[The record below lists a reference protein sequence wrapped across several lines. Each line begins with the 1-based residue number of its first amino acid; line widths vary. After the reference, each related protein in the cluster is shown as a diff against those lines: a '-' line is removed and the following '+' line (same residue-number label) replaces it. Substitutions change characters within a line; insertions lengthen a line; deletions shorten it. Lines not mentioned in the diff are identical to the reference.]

1 MNLLKQTGRHLQWF
15 SSVWR
20 RLLSQTPVAAP
31 ATSLLLLTSQLA
43 QMVAFLLPLKVI
55 LLLGGNGIPRYF
67 RGFVTPETRDL
78 WIVLLC
84 IGAIA
89 LYGLSQLMD
98 WLAEK
103 QSRRGSRIVL
113 DNARKIAL
121 FSDQGEGVSEHYRR
135 VCGVVADGATVIVGM
150 GAGLFLFPTLF
161 GFLLVIMMLM
171 YVATAAVIGLP
182 NEATADKIERWIAS
196 NSGGFL
202 RTLGSIGF
210 LSGFLCLVAEFYR
223 LDNLNLLIGII
234 SLILSRRLFQ
244 SATGFVSGQLRL
256 AEKRERVDALFF
268 REKQLLATESRDGQ
282 RFWQLFTPEVRV
294 LRSAGWL
301 SHALN
306 QQALNLQSYWRD
318 SGQGGVILFDLFFD
332 KEEKSHRVL
341 EKIYFPKQQAQA
353 GHEAYLLSRMDTQ
366 ALNAPRLID
375 NHVFE
380 TFACVHLAHPGGAPI
395 ARKHWRNVH
404 SELILKS
411 WCYVPSEEIV
421 DVYLRSQP
429 PLWSRAGSRMFE
441 RLHLAIDGDKQR
453 RLLAVFLEHLEEMQE
468 RLRRLP
474 LFIHNPEMNDRNVLL
489 DDTGQPC
496 IIAWGKWELEPIG
509 VGATADQLRAA
520 RKGELLAQL
529 KTYRRV
535 DESCQDRDLLLA
547 CGMHELERI
556 IGRQQYQRAL
566 QHMAQIMK
574 EAFPDKSESAGNV
587 IEKGHPA

>member
-1 MNLLKQTGRHLQWF
+1 MNLLKQTGRHLRWF
-15 SSVWR
+15 FTVWC

-31 ATSLLLLTSQLA
+31 ITSLLLLTSQLA
-43 QMVAFLLPLKVI
+43 QTVAFMLPLKVI

-78 WIVLLC
+78 WIVMLC

-98 WLAEK
+98 WVAEG

-161 GFLLVIMMLM
+161 GFLVLTMLLM
-171 YVATAAVIGLP
+171 YVVTMAVISLP
-182 NEATADKIERWIAS
+182 GEATGDRVERWIAS

-234 SLILSRRLFQ
+234 SLLLIRRILQ

-268 REKQLLATESRDGQ
+268 REKQLLTTESRDGQ
-282 RFWQLFTPEVRV
+282 RFWQLFTPEIRAH
-294 LRSAGWL
+294 RSAGWL
-301 SHALN
+301 SDALG
-306 QQALNLQSYWRD
+306 QEISGITSCWRD
-318 SGQGGVILFDLFFD
+318 SGQGGVILFDLFFER
-332 KEEKSHRVL
+332 KGQSQRVL
-341 EKIYFPKQQAQA
+341 EKIYSPKQQAQA
-353 GHEAYLLSRMDTQ
+353 GHEAYLLSRMDVQ

-380 TFACVHLAHPGGAPI
+380 AFACVHLAHPGGSPI
-395 ARKHWRNVH
+395 ARKQWRNVH

-411 WCYVPSEEIV
+411 WCYMPSEEIV

-429 PLWSRAGSRMFE
+429 PLWSRAGSQLFE
-441 RLHLAIDGDKQR
+441 RLQLAINNDKQR
-453 RLLAVFLEHLEEMQE
+453 HMLASFLEHLENMQE

-489 DDTGQPC
+489 DEADQPC
-496 IIAWGKWELEPIG
+496 VIAWGKWELEPIG

-520 RKGELLAQL
+520 RRGELLAQL
-529 KTYRRV
+529 RASRRV

-566 QHMAQIMK
+566 QHMAQMMK
-574 EAFPDKSESAGNV
+574 EVFPDKIDVTDQSAEQGR
-587 IEKGHPA
+587 PA

>member
-1 MNLLKQTGRHLQWF
+1 MNLLKQTGRHLKWF
-15 SSVWR
+15 FSVWC

-31 ATSLLLLTSQLA
+31 ATSLMLLISQLA

-78 WIVLLC
+78 WIVVLC
-84 IGAIA
+84 VGAIA

-121 FSDQGEGVSEHYRR
+121 FSDQGDGVSEHYRR
-135 VCGVVADGATVIVGM
+135 VCGIVADGATAIVGM

-161 GFLLVIMMLM
+161 GFLLLVMISM
-171 YVATAAVIGLP
+171 YAATAAVISLP
-182 NEATADKIERWIAS
+182 NEAVADRIERWIAS

-223 LDNLNLLIGII
+223 LDNLNLLIGIV

-268 REKQLLATESRDGQ
+268 REKQLLTTESRDGQ
-282 RFWQLFTPEVRV
+282 RFWQLFTPEVRTQ
-294 LRSAGWL
+294 RSTQWL
-301 SHALN
+301 SHAMD
-306 QQALNLQSYWRD
+306 QKVLNLQSSWRD
-318 SGQGGVILFDLFFD
+318 SGQGGVILFDLVF
-332 KEEKSHRVL
+332 EREQQSHRVL
-341 EKIYFPKQQAQA
+341 EKIYSPKQQAQA
-353 GHEAYLLSRMDTQ
+353 GHEAYLLSRMDIQ

-380 TFACVHLAHPGGAPI
+380 AFACVHLAHPGGAPI
-395 ARKHWRNVH
+395 ARKQWRSVH
-404 SELILKS
+404 SELMLKS
-411 WCYVPSEEIV
+411 WCYTPSEEIV

-429 PLWSRAGSRMFE
+429 PLWSRVGRQLFD
-441 RLHLAIDGDKQR
+441 RLHLAIDSDRQR
-453 RLLAVFLEHLEEMQE
+453 QLLAAFLGHLEEMQE

-474 LFIHNPEMNDRNVLL
+474 LFIYNPEMNDRNILL
-489 DDTGQPC
+489 DEAGQPC

-509 VGATADQLRAA
+509 VGATVDQLRTA
-520 RKGELLAQL
+520 RRGELLAQL
-529 KTYRRV
+529 RADRRV
-535 DESCQDRDLLLA
+535 DEHCHDRDLLLA
-547 CGMHELERI
+547 CSMHELERI

-566 QHMAQIMK
+566 QHMAQMMK
-574 EAFPDKSESAGNV
+574 EAFPEKREATGHS
-587 IEKGHPA
+587 IEQGRPA